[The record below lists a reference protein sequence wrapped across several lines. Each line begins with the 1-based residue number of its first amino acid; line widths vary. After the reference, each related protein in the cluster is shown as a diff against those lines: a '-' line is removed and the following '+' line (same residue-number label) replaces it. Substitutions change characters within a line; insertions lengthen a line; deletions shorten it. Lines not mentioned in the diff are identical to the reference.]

1 VIVGQINKL
10 TINKI
15 MNNNQEYTILDRN
28 QILKNVNELIKETS
42 KNAPSTTLTTGE
54 LITIILQ
61 IETDIDKLAE
71 LSGISVIKVEKTQ
84 IYSTMKRN
92 QSLENLLIKLKRNL
106 IYLQRSLLIDIFGE
120 IND

>member
-1 VIVGQINKL
+1 MD
-10 TINKI
+10 TR
-15 MNNNQEYTILDRN
+15 EYTILDRN
-28 QILKNVNELIKETS
+28 QLLKAVNEQIKEISIS
-42 KNAPSTTLTTGE
+42 KNAPSITLTTGE